1 LFFLQCP
8 WPFNK
13 YSQEEVT
20 IREGAEDK
28 EHRKRKREA
37 TDEADK
43 AGDLPQRQKKGKTLE
58 THLGDL
64 EEVLFRFQ

>member
-1 LFFLQCP
+1 
-8 WPFNK
+8 
-13 YSQEEVT
+13 VT

-37 TDEADK
+37 TDEPDK
-43 AGDLPQRQKKGKTLE
+43 ADDIPQRQKKGKTLE

-64 EEVLFRFQ
+64 EQVLLGCQ

>member
-1 LFFLQCP
+1 M
-8 WPFNK
+8 
-13 YSQEEVT
+13 
-20 IREGAEDK
+20 EDK

-58 THLGDL
+58 TNLGDL